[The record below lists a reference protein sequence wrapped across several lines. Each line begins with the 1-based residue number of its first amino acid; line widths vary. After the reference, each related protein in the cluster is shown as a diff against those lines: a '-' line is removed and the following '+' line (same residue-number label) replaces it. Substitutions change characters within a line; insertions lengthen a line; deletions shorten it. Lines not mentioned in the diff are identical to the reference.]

1 LAINWQGQYFPNYKY
16 YFWLLR
22 VKVFMLKKLL
32 FFTVFLFCSALQAQ
46 ETESL
51 YKTRKV
57 MASKDT
63 IRLEKASINSGFFEI
78 LNTKNERIDST
89 FYKVD
94 FQKGFFLLNENF
106 QFSSDTLIV
115 NYLQYPDYL
124 TKEYSLYK
132 SDQIVSGDVGTEKLY
147 RIDNPNSKK
156 VTPFDGLNT
165 SGSITRGV
173 TIGNNQST
181 VLNSNLDLQ
190 ITGKISDKV
199 SLRASLQ
206 DSNIPLQDGGY
217 SQKLDQFDNIFMEL
231 FSDDWNIRAGDVF
244 LENRKTQFLSFNKKV
259 QGISASFDF
268 DNGKAKTNV
277 FASVAFVKGQ
287 YARSTFTGQEGN
299 QGPYKLKG
307 QSGELYV
314 LVISGSERV
323 YVNGVLLKR
332 GENNDYVIDYNAG
345 EIVFTSLFPITSEM
359 RINVEY
365 QYSERNY
372 NRLVTY
378 AGVTHENK
386 KWSFGGYLYA
396 ENDLKN
402 QPLQQN
408 LSPEQVQILS
418 QAGDDVNLM
427 KAPSAY
433 EDAYADNK
441 ILYKKTSINSVEV
454 YEYSNNPADVLYNVR
469 FSQVGSNG
477 GNYIVQ
483 NNNSVERIYQY
494 VEPVNGILQGNYEPI
509 VQLVPPIKLQVATFL
524 GKYNPNEKTLVD
536 FELAVSNNDQNLFSG
551 IDDANNK
558 GIAFKTNLKKRLFS
572 RSWNLDAFANYQFV
586 EQNFKSVER
595 LYNIEFN
602 RDWNLN
608 GALFGNQSLLVTGL
622 NFDLFSKK
630 KTSNIGLLT
639 YQFEKLDFSESYSG
653 TRHTTNALFKL
664 KKWTIENNGSFL
676 NSDATASTSKFI
688 RNQTRTKYHFGKN
701 WIGGSFQLEDNQEKD
716 KVTNQFSALSQRFS
730 EYGFFTGRGDST
742 KVFVEIGFLQRKN
755 DSLQNGLLQHVN
767 NSQTYYFKSKLIQ
780 NKKTD
785 LAVYASYRN
794 LDFTDDNRE
803 NEPSLNSRVLYNDRF
818 FNQFMQIG
826 TAYETSS
833 GTIAQQEFTYVEV
846 PTGQG
851 VYTWNDYNG
860 NGIQELEEFE
870 IAVFQDQAKYVRI
883 FLPNQVYIKTN
894 QNKFSQSLTLNPL
907 QWQNAKGFKKLLSH
921 FYNQTSFILDRKV
934 KSEGEKL
941 ELNPFDSSE
950 ENILGLNSSFRNSLF
965 YNRGRQNHSVT
976 YSYLVNKGKNLL
988 SIGSQQV
995 QNYSHQL
1002 QYTHLYQKSWLFNFF
1017 TKTIKTDLVSED
1029 FVEKNYDIKGWQIA
1043 PKVSYLFS
1051 KNTKLDFFYELQ
1063 NKKNQIGNFETLE
1076 QNRIGTS
1083 FSYAGEKK
1091 ITVNGEFS
1099 FYENKFIGNEFS
1111 SVGFQM
1117 LEGLQAG
1124 SNLVWKLLLQ
1134 KNITSFLDVNLNYLG
1149 RKSETGSTIHT
1160 GNVQLRAFF

>member
-1 LAINWQGQYFPNYKY
+1 
-16 YFWLLR
+16 
-22 VKVFMLKKLL
+22 MLKKLL
-32 FFTVFLFCSALQAQ
+32 FLTVLIWFSGLRAQ
-46 ETESL
+46 ETESS
-51 YKTRKV
+51 YQTKKV
-57 MASKDT
+57 IVTKDT
-63 IRLEKASINSGFFEI
+63 IHLEKFSINSSFFEL

-89 FYKVD
+89 FYKID
-94 FQKGFFLLNENF
+94 FQKGILLLNEKFN
-106 QFSSDTLIV
+106 SASDTLIV
-115 NYLQYPDYL
+115 NYLKYPDFL

-132 SDQIVSGDVGTEKLY
+132 DSQIVTNDVGTEKLY
-147 RIDNPNSKK
+147 KLDNGNAKK

-173 TIGNNQST
+173 TVGNNQNT

-190 ITGKISDKV
+190 ITGKLSDKV

-206 DSNIPLQDGGY
+206 DNNIPLQDGGY

-231 FSDDWNIRAGDVF
+231 FSDNWNIRAGDVF

-259 QGISASFDF
+259 QGLSTSFNF
-268 DNGKAKTNV
+268 GGEENKTNV

-287 YARSTFTGQEGN
+287 YAKSTFTGQEGN

-307 QSGELYV
+307 QNGELYV

-345 EIVFTSLFPITSEM
+345 EIVFTSLFTITSEM
-359 RINVEY
+359 RINIEY

-378 AGVTHENK
+378 AGATHENK
-386 KWSFGGYLYA
+386 NWSFGGYIYS
-396 ENDLKN
+396 ENDMKN

-408 LSPEQVQILS
+408 LSTEQVQILS
-418 QAGDDVNLM
+418 QAGDDQNSMV
-427 KAPSAY
+427 APSAY

-441 ILYKKTSINSVEV
+441 ILYKKTVLNAIEV
-454 YEYSNNPADVLYNVR
+454 YEYSNDATNVLYNVK
-469 FSQVGSNG
+469 FSLVGNNL
-477 GNYIVQ
+477 GNYIIQ
-483 NNNSVERIYQY
+483 NNNSVERIYEY
-494 VEPVNGILQGNYEPI
+494 VAPVNGVLQGNYEPI
-509 VQLVPPIKLQVATFL
+509 VKLVAPMKIQVATFL
-524 GKYNPNEKTLVD
+524 GKYNPDEKTLAD
-536 FELAVSNNDQNLFSG
+536 FEIAISNNDQNLFST
-551 IDDANNK
+551 IDDGNNQ
-558 GIAFKTNLKKRLFS
+558 GIAFKGNIKKRLFT
-572 RSWNLDAFANYQFV
+572 RDWTLDGFANYQFV
-586 EQNFKSVER
+586 QEDFRSVER

-608 GALFGNQSLLVTGL
+608 TTTLLGNQSLLVTGL

-630 KTSNIGLLT
+630 ETSNIGLFT
-639 YQFEKLDFSESYSG
+639 YQFEKLDYTESYSG
-653 TRHTTNALFKL
+653 ARHTANAFFKL
-664 KKWTIENNGSFL
+664 NKWTIENQGSFL
-676 NSDATASTSKFI
+676 NSDATTSTSKFI
-688 RNQTRTKYHFGKN
+688 RNLTKTKYHFGKN

-730 EYGFFTGRGDST
+730 EYGVFVGRGDST
-742 KVFVEIGFLQRKN
+742 KVFVELGYLQRRN

-767 NSQTYYFKSKLIQ
+767 DSRMYVLKSKLIQ

-785 LAVYASYRN
+785 LAVYASYRTLN
-794 LDFTDDNRE
+794 FTDVSRK
-803 NEPSLNSRVLYNDRF
+803 NEPSLNSRILYNDRF

-833 GTIAQQEFTYVEV
+833 GTIAQQEFTYIEV

-870 IAVFQDQAKYVRI
+870 VAPFPDQAKFIRI
-883 FLPNQVYIKTN
+883 FLPNQIYIKTN
-894 QNKFSQSLTLNPL
+894 QNKFSQSVTLNPL
-907 QWQNAKGFKKLLSH
+907 QWQNKTGFKKLASY
-921 FYNQTSFILDRKV
+921 FYNQTSFIMDRKV
-934 KSEGEKL
+934 KSDGERL
-941 ELNPFDSSE
+941 ELNPFSTSD
-950 ENILGLNSSFRNSLF
+950 ENMLGLNSSFRNSLY
-965 YNRGRQNHSVT
+965 YNRGKQKHSVT
-976 YSYLVNKGKNLL
+976 YSYLINKGKNLL
-988 SIGSQQV
+988 SIGSQNV
-995 QNYSHQL
+995 TNNSHQL

-1029 FVEKNYDIKGWQIA
+1029 FTEKNYDLEGYQIA
-1043 PKVSYLFS
+1043 PKISYLFS
-1051 KNTKLDFFYELQ
+1051 KNTSLDFFYELQ
-1063 NKKNQIGNFETLE
+1063 NKENKMGNFETLR
-1076 QNRIGTS
+1076 QNRLGTS

-1099 FYENKFIGNEFS
+1099 FYENKFVGNEFS

-1124 SNLVWKLLLQ
+1124 QNLVWKLLLQ
-1134 KNITSFLDVNLNYLG
+1134 KNITQFLDINLNYQG
-1149 RKSETGSTIHT
+1149 RKSETGNTVHT
-1160 GNVQLRAFF
+1160 GNVQLRAYF

>member
-1 LAINWQGQYFPNYKY
+1 MGINWQGQYFPNYKY

-454 YEYSNNPADVLYNVR
+454 YEYSNNPADLLYNVR

-509 VQLVPPIKLQVATFL
+509 IQLVPPIKLQVATFL

-676 NSDATASTSKFI
+676 NSDATPSTSKFI

-716 KVTNQFSALSQRFS
+716 KVTHQFSALSQRFS

-860 NGIQELEEFE
+860 NSIQELEEFE

-894 QNKFSQSLTLNPL
+894 QNKFSQSLTLNLL
-907 QWQNAKGFKKLLSH
+907 QWQNEKGFKKLLSH

-1029 FVEKNYDIKGWQIA
+1029 FVEKNYDIKGWQMA

-1051 KNTKLDFFYELQ
+1051 KNTKLDLFYELQ